1 MKDTMQYFSEKLK
14 IEYSVDLDNIPQ
26 EEWEEQIV
34 HLAQK
39 GDSYAID
46 YIFTKYM
53 GLVRSKAKLYFLVGA
68 DKEDIVQE
76 GLIGLHKAIRD
87 FNPDKNR

>member
-34 HLAQK
+34 
-39 GDSYAID
+39 
-46 YIFTKYM
+46 
-53 GLVRSKAKLYFLVGA
+53 RLYFHQIYG
-68 DKEDIVQE
+68 
-76 GLIGLHKAIRD
+76 IGTK
-87 FNPDKNR
+87 

>member
-53 GLVRSKAKLYFLVGA
+53 GRKSVL
-68 DKEDIVQE
+68 
-76 GLIGLHKAIRD
+76 
-87 FNPDKNR
+87 